1 MKQDGAMLPCSYG
14 YSTTIR
20 RAQGQTLDMGCLFF
34 DHSYPAD
41 RGYGYVGASRFK
53 CKEDLYIYGKL
64 RRTDWLPTAI
74 RESDVTHRSIESQSD
89 GSDDERTD
97 YESDEDMD
105 GNPAYATD
113 SEEDRDLSDLAIGPA
128 DTGEAPVPAAL
139 SLLLA
144 L

>member
-1 MKQDGAMLPCSYG
+1 MLPCSYG

-20 RAQGQTLDMGCLFF
+20 RAQGQTLDMGCLYF

-53 CKEDLYIYGKL
+53 CKGDLYLYGKL

-74 RESDVTHRSIESQSD
+74 TESDVTHRSIESQSD

-97 YESDEDMD
+97 YESEDDQDENSVVY
-105 GNPAYATD
+105 GTD
-113 SEEDRDLSDLAIGPA
+113 SDDDRCIDDLAIAVGSSGEQVPPA
-128 DTGEAPVPAAL
+128 IAM
-139 SLLLA
+139 LLA